1 LANELL
7 VSSTEEGLQLA
18 ILENRR
24 LVELQY
30 EKRNNL
36 FAVGDVFL
44 GKVKRVLPALNAVF
58 VDIGYT
64 KDSFLHYSDLGPQ
77 IETQT
82 RYLKSVLSSNGRH
95 IALDKLEAVPDI
107 DKHGKISEVLKTG
120 QVILVQ
126 IMKEAISSKG
136 PRLASQLSLAG
147 QYCILLPF
155 GGGVSVSRKM
165 HSGEEKKRV
174 RKILETWKP
183 RHMGVIARTAS
194 EGVEAE
200 KLQADLNQ
208 LLARWNAMVEELVGA
223 KPPRKVLSEIN
234 RTSSVLRDMLSI
246 GFDSILTDSTSVY
259 EDLMAYVNEQQP
271 DLKRA
276 VQLKKSREGLFEQYG
291 VEKQIKGAFGKTV
304 NLGSG
309 AYLVVEHTEALH
321 VIDVN
326 SGSLRM
332 PSLSPEENAL
342 RINLDAASEIARQL
356 RLRDMG
362 GIIVIDFIDMRSA
375 ESKKKVFEQLSDEMK
390 KDRAR
395 HTILPMSRFG
405 LIQVTRQR
413 VRPEVNISTE
423 EVCPSCGGTGKIN
436 PSILLAD
443 EVNRNVDFLF
453 RKNKMKQLRMKMN
466 PFLAAY
472 FTKGFLS
479 SPRFKWLKRYGKWV
493 RIDAVTSMPFTQVR
507 YFGEGDEEIK
517 LD

>member
-1 LANELL
+1 
-7 VSSTEEGLQLA
+7 
-18 ILENRR
+18 
-24 LVELQY
+24 
-30 EKRNNL
+30 
-36 FAVGDVFL
+36 
-44 GKVKRVLPALNAVF
+44 
-58 VDIGYT
+58 
-64 KDSFLHYSDLGPQ
+64 
-77 IETQT
+77 
-82 RYLKSVLSSNGRH
+82 
-95 IALDKLEAVPDI
+95 
-107 DKHGKISEVLKTG
+107 
-120 QVILVQ
+120 
-126 IMKEAISSKG
+126 
-136 PRLASQLSLAG
+136 
-147 QYCILLPF
+147 
-155 GGGVSVSRKM
+155 
-165 HSGEEKKRV
+165 
-174 RKILETWKP
+174 
-183 RHMGVIARTAS
+183 
-194 EGVEAE
+194 
-200 KLQADLNQ
+200 
-208 LLARWNAMVEELVGA
+208 
-223 KPPRKVLSEIN
+223 
-234 RTSSVLRDMLSI
+234 
-246 GFDSILTDSTSVY
+246 
-259 EDLMAYVNEQQP
+259 
-271 DLKRA
+271 
-276 VQLKKSREGLFEQYG
+276 
-291 VEKQIKGAFGKTV
+291 
-304 NLGSG
+304 
-309 AYLVVEHTEALH
+309 VVEHTEALH